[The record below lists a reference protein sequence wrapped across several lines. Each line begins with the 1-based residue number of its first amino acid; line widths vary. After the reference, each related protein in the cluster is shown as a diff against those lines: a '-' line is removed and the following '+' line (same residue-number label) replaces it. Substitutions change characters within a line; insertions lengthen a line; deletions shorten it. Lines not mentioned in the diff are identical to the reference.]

1 MLNGDRFYPITPGV
15 TTPAKFLKEYGLSG
29 VLFREKQ
36 IIDPDKPM
44 LERELNP
51 GVTEFTIENEKCM
64 HIDCIVRIDQADP
77 LQFLSFKATGQSS
90 MSIAGLFLSKILKRN
105 LALVQVSL

>member
-1 MLNGDRFYPITPGV
+1 M
-15 TTPAKFLKEYGLSG
+15 FLKEYGLSG
-29 VLFREKQ
+29 LLRREKQ

-51 GVTEFTIENEKCM
+51 GVTEFTIVKEKSM

-77 LQFLSFKATGQSS
+77 LQFLSFKATGKSS
-90 MSIAGLFLSKILKRN
+90 ISLTSLFLSKILKKS